1 MTPVLLDAIAL
12 YKRLDFSSL
21 FIEQLDNQIF
31 LDKDVFSFCHNLK
44 PETYF
49 YILMISVVS
58 HNIRPINILNN
69 NGNEI
74 VLLQVV
80 CEGTVTIKSV
90 ESIKT
95 IYNTGI

>member
-1 MTPVLLDAIAL
+1 MTSVLLDAIEL

-21 FIEQLDNQIF
+21 FIEQLENQIF
-31 LDKDVFSFCHNLK
+31 LDKDGFSFCHNLK

-58 HNIRPINILNN
+58 LNIINILSN

-95 IYNTGI
+95 IYTGI

>member
-1 MTPVLLDAIAL
+1 MTSVLLDAIEL

-21 FIEQLDNQIF
+21 FIEKLDYQKIRF
-31 LDKDVFSFCHNLK
+31 LDKDGFSFCHNLK

-58 HNIRPINILNN
+58 HNIIYILSN